1 MKVLRIILKKLR
13 EVLALLKMLD
23 TEFRKIKRQK
33 FVLLTIL
40 AACLFPIPLTVV
52 IVHAKLNYDVLLMFV
67 MEFGF
72 FLVLPI
78 VLGIIASILFPDGS
92 CLVQRCL
99 SFIFWRFFM
108 VLPQSELP

>member
-1 MKVLRIILKKLR
+1 MKVLRIILKKLL

-33 FVLLTIL
+33 FILLTIL

-72 FLVLPI
+72 FFWFFPLFWVL
-78 VLGIIASILFPDGS
+78 LRQS
-92 CLVQRCL
+92 C
-99 SFIFWRFFM
+99 
-108 VLPQSELP
+108 SEWKMKMGH